1 MKDEIRP
8 IKTPKINPVN
18 SRPFFLTLISLF
30 SWVFFGLLSILFLT
44 GIFWS
49 AWVTRVTNHYIPSET
64 WSVTQVRLI
73 FAAGFLL
80 HLLAFTGIILTWN
93 MKKTGYYLLAISC
106 LVIAAAQSLQPQIA
120 ASATA
125 LYILFILAFGIFYRK
140 FI

>member
-1 MKDEIRP
+1 MKDKIRP
-8 IKTPKINPVN
+8 IKTPKNSPVN
-18 SRPFFLTLISLF
+18 SRPFFLTLLCLF

-49 AWVTRVTNHYIPSET
+49 AWVTRVTNQYIPSET
-64 WSVTQVRLI
+64 WSVSQVRLI

-80 HLLAFTGIILTWN
+80 HLLAFTGSILIWN

-106 LVIAAAQSLQPQIA
+106 LGIAAAQSLQPQIA
-120 ASATA
+120 VSATA

-140 FI
+140 LN